1 MIMICLFFKL
11 KTAYDM
17 RISDWSSDVGS
28 SDLGEKD
35 VELRPLD
42 LLDFEHLPVLGL
54 YCRQHV
60 QLMRLDTTLRR
71 AGVDVFE
78 ADIRPPERYLMER
91 FITAPVWFGGAKVYD
106 GMLLDAQMNK
116 ALDYR
121 TALPLVSVSI
131 ATTAQGDL
139 YTIDR
144 VGCG

>member
-54 YCRQHV
+54 YCRQHA

-78 ADIRPPERYLMER
+78 ADIRPPERYLMEQ
-91 FITAPVWFGGAKVYD
+91 IGGASMREGECKYVW
-106 GMLLDAQMNK
+106 
-116 ALDYR
+116 
-121 TALPLVSVSI
+121 I
-131 ATTAQGDL
+131 
-139 YTIDR
+139 
-144 VGCG
+144 